1 MQARITQAMN
11 PVQMMI
17 INSFATA
24 TSQRE
29 EEELRDLLLN
39 YYNRKMQ
46 DEFAKLWDEGTLDQ
60 KQLDAL
66 RNEHFR
72 TSTR

>member
-1 MQARITQAMN
+1 MN
-11 PVQMMI
+11 PTQMMI

-39 YYNRKMQ
+39 YYNNKMQ
-46 DEFAKLWDEGTLDQ
+46 KEFARLWDEGLLGQ
-60 KQLDAL
+60 EQLDAM
-66 RNEHFR
+66 RNDHFR
-72 TSTR
+72 TPYSEALHA